1 MEYTAQQY
9 MNLQR
14 RDLAQQNNPEKSPGL
29 KPIFF
34 QPRLTVSQHNDVY
47 EQQAN
52 HMAYK
57 LTSDKTVN
65 SNSFFKPVIS
75 SLQGS
80 QKNVIQR
87 HRALDATESVD
98 CLHKAEDVIKNLE
111 QNTKSGGYG
120 NQPYI
125 QGAVKIL
132 RDKMTAGK
140 IKCYAFDGMVHGEDD
155 YSGDEIRLD
164 GINQNWISDA
174 VLLHEGVHA
183 FQASQNP
190 QTAQKYASALQ
201 SQRPI
206 NGNNPADLKLLK
218 WKAWTEYWAYRAKL
232 DYYNPTMKQPRSEA
246 DIDQLVRL
254 DPGVSVPTKL
264 VQTFDSTFD
273 PKTYTP

>member
-1 MEYTAQQY
+1 MFSTQQIKAD
-9 MNLQR
+9 N
-14 RDLAQQNNPEKSPGL
+14 QNARPVY
-29 KPIFF
+29 F
-34 QPRLTVSQHNDVY
+34 QPKLSTNQPVDAY

-52 HMAYK
+52 YNMAGRATTDEVGK
-57 LTSDKTVN
+57 HTT
-65 SNSFFKPVIS
+65 FFKPVIS

-87 HRALDATESVD
+87 HRAMDATESVD
-98 CLHKAEDVIKNLE
+98 CLRKAEEVIKNLE

-140 IKCYAFDGMVHGEDD
+140 IKCYAFEGMVHGEDD

-206 NGNNPADLKLLK
+206 NGKNPGDLKLLK
-218 WKAWTEYWAYRAKL
+218 WKAWTEYWAYRARL
-232 DYYNPTMKQPRSEA
+232 DYYNPTMKQPRTED

-273 PKTYTP
+273 PRSYTP

>member
-1 MEYTAQQY
+1 MSAGKY
-9 MNLQR
+9 
-14 RDLAQQNNPEKSPGL
+14 DLKQHKSSARLPDMRSV
-29 KPIFF
+29 FF
-34 QPRLTVSQHNDVY
+34 QPRLTVNQPSDVY
-47 EQQAN
+47 EQEAD
-52 HMAYK
+52 HMADK
-57 LTSDKTVN
+57 LTTDKTVA
-65 SNSFFKPVIS
+65 SNSFFRPVIS
-75 SLQGS
+75 PVQPGS
-80 QKNVIQR
+80 QTKVIQR

-183 FQASQNP
+183 FQASQNQ

-201 SQRPI
+201 TQRPI
-206 NGNNPADLKLLK
+206 DGKKPADLKLLK

-232 DYYNPTMKQPRSEA
+232 DYFNPTMKQPRSEA